1 MSPLQG
7 ATDGHRGAWRMDGA
21 SAGHFRAP
29 FRAVLP
35 PVKSI
40 FVFPGAVISELGA
53 VISFLEAV
61 TGGEKMGVQTYGTS
75 C

>member
-1 MSPLQG
+1 
-7 ATDGHRGAWRMDGA
+7 MDGA

-53 VISFLEAV
+53 VISFQEV
-61 TGGEKMGVQTYGTS
+61 GHGR
-75 C
+75 